1 MAANT
6 RIRLGRPSDIK
17 AVDDVIQKHKML
29 KLEVI
34 QALKDLSEKAEG
46 LVIEQVEDKMRST
59 AGKMVGRGIVIG
71 CGIASIILAPAAGLG
86 AAIGIGGIV
95 VGYLVYGGSKLY
107 EMKCSRKHAEKL
119 KDISDKVEA
128 EVNRYTES
136 QKKMFSELG
145 TLSVF
150 DAGQGI
156 AENLRLIRDI
166 VERAETQADRFFPN
180 IDEVVAAL
188 KKCFNSLSEDK
199 KRNLDAEDFLTTMSS
214 LTKGASMAR
223 PSKVKLGDFGT
234 AAASVIGD
242 AAGAAPWW
250 EVFQGLNVLINAG
263 LICMDIKKFWELY
276 KMREAWNEG
285 GEAKQDLLK
294 NPMFKEELS
303 MKNLIDDIRIQIAD
317 AGC

>member
-29 KLEVI
+29 KMEVI

-46 LVIEQVEDKMRST
+46 LVIEQVEDNMWST

-145 TLSVF
+145 TLSAF
-150 DAGQGI
+150 DAGQGF

-166 VERAETQADRFFPN
+166 VERAETEANRFFSN

-199 KRNLDAEDFLTTMSS
+199 KRNLDAEDFLLTMSS
-214 LTKGASMAR
+214 LTKEASM
-223 PSKVKLGDFGT
+223 PSKVKLGDFGS

-263 LICMDIKKFWELY
+263 LICMDIKKFWKLY

-294 NPMFKEELS
+294 NPIFKEELS
-303 MKNLIDDIRIQIAD
+303 MKNLIDNIRIQIAD
-317 AGC
+317 AVC

>member
-34 QALKDLSEKAEG
+34 QTLKDLSEKAEG
-46 LVIEQVEDKMRST
+46 LVIEQVEDKMWST
-59 AGKMVGRGIVIG
+59 AGKMIGRGIIIG
-71 CGIASIILAPAAGLG
+71 CGLASIILTPAAGLG
-86 AAIGIGGIV
+86 AALGIGGIV

-107 EMKCSRKHAEKL
+107 EMKCSREHAKKL

-145 TLSVF
+145 TLSAF
-150 DAGQGI
+150 DAGKGF
-156 AENLRLIRDI
+156 AENLKLIRDI
-166 VERAETQADRFFPN
+166 VESAETEANRFFSN

-188 KKCFNSLSEDK
+188 KRCFNSLSEDK
-199 KRNLDAEDFLTTMSS
+199 KRNLDAEDFLLTMTS
-214 LTKGASMAR
+214 LTKEASM
-223 PSKVKLGDFGT
+223 PSKVNLGNFGS

-250 EVFQGLNVLINAG
+250 EVFQGINVLINAG
-263 LICMDIKKFWELY
+263 LIWMDIKKFLELY

-285 GEAKQDLLK
+285 GEAKQELLRK
-294 NPMFKEELS
+294 PIFKEELS
-303 MKNLIDDIRIQIAD
+303 MRDLIDKIRIQIAD